1 MKNATTD
8 LPESDP
14 SIKRATNRRMLG
26 AALAFLSAGVAG
38 DVNAAMAQTHSS
50 PTMTTIDAFTDAA
63 KLAEYCVL
71 NQPRMSLAEQKRA
84 KERFAQLIPA
94 KKAELELLLKGKT
107 QAEMSALFALPGY
120 EWIKTEPFKQHAKDL
135 YNAAAPKDAIG
146 QTGASSPEGKTEDP
160 KENAKTEDPKENAD
174 NNKNND
180 PQQPPKI
187 TVLSRN
193 DPRNLAGKV
202 KVKK

>member
-1 MKNATTD
+1 MKNATTG
-8 LPESDP
+8 LPESGS
-14 SIKRATNRRMLG
+14 SINRATNRTMLG

-38 DVNAAMAQTHSS
+38 NVNSAVGGEPEVVRSAIPMVQTHNS

-71 NQPRMSLAEQKRA
+71 NQPRMSLAEQNRA

-120 EWIKTEPFKQHAKDL
+120 EWIKMEPFKSAAVNL
-135 YNAAAPKDAIG
+135 YNAAPKDATG
-146 QTGASSPEGKTEDP
+146 QKGAKGPEKTPEVG
-160 KENAKTEDPKENAD
+160 
-174 NNKNND
+174 
-180 PQQPPKI
+180 Q
-187 TVLSRN
+187 
-193 DPRNLAGKV
+193 
-202 KVKK
+202 